1 MWVTG
6 REAARRM
13 RWGRSIAIHR
23 ERRRGRVE
31 TMTSSA
37 SSRAGDLADRVH
49 RHRVDHLAVGL
60 DPGLPEP
67 VELVL

>member
-1 MWVTG
+1 MWMTE
-6 REAARRM
+6 REVARRM
-13 RWGRSIAIHR
+13 RRGRSIAIHR

-31 TMTSSA
+31 TMISSA
-37 SSRAGDLADRVH
+37 SSRLAIADRVH
-49 RHRVDHLAVGL
+49 RHRVDHLAVGR

>member
-1 MWVTG
+1 
-6 REAARRM
+6 M

-37 SSRAGDLADRVH
+37 SSRLAISDRVH

-67 VELVL
+67 VSSCCSRPPARVLAIR